1 MDNESLR
8 IKYLFEYQLKEK
20 NKRFPSFEEYKQQ
33 YLQQNIV
40 DEEEKPTQ
48 PVSEPA
54 PDGGSTIPEPTDEPT
69 PAPVASEPQQA
80 PSVAV
85 EPSAE
90 TPAPEASQAEPE
102 VAPEPVSDEI
112 YKKLEDEMSSQ
123 RASID
128 KILKILEPEPEPSP
142 EEKIIAKIDSLSK
155 EVQDL
160 KNADAVKKEKV
171 KNASPF
177 NISLSKM
184 WNDAEDKEE
193 EELTIS
199 QADID
204 NYDPAY
210 IKKTL
215 GIPDSIRE
223 GYVPPDMNYLK
234 SLHGSMIKAVGKSG
248 MGEGVPVVGIY
259 NFPSPEYNYHSLLRV
274 DKKSKMN
281 GMRYEINVHSIEP
294 LN

>member
-90 TPAPEASQAEPE
+90 TPAPEDSQAEPE
-102 VAPEPVSDEI
+102 VAPAPVEEPVSDEI

-223 GYVPPDMNYLK
+223 
-234 SLHGSMIKAVGKSG
+234 
-248 MGEGVPVVGIY
+248 
-259 NFPSPEYNYHSLLRV
+259 
-274 DKKSKMN
+274 
-281 GMRYEINVHSIEP
+281 
-294 LN
+294 